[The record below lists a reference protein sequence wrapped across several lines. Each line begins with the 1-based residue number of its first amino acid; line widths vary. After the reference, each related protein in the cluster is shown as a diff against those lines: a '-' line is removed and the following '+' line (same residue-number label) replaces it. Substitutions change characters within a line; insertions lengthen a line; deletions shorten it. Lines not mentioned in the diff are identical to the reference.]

1 METTTLLDEL
11 RKEHEE
17 LGLTIRVLE
26 KRVSGSSAAS
36 TPTQTAAKRG
46 HIWTPRQRA
55 EMSRKLRA
63 SWAKRHKKSAK
74 K

>member
-1 METTTLLDEL
+1 MLDEL

-36 TPTQTAAKRG
+36 TPKTFAKKGHRWTAA
-46 HIWTPRQRA
+46 QRKA
-55 EMSRKLRA
+55 MSEKLRA
-63 SWAKRHKKSAK
+63 SWAKRQKKSAK